1 MMNGAMDVIKKL
13 FIEGYASVNMS
24 MGIILGCIICTLI
37 LAVYVFVVYK
47 WIHKN
52 EFYNKNFN
60 LSLIALAVITAAVIL
75 TIQSNIVV
83 SLGMV
88 GALSIVRFRT
98 AIKDP
103 LDLVFLFWS
112 IGIGIIC
119 GAGFAAI
126 AVITS
131 IALTIVIFIF
141 SNIHGVKESQLLV
154 VNADSYDIETQI
166 MEIVN
171 AHCDYVKLR
180 AKTMSKND
188 INLAIEVK
196 VKDQKE
202 MMDGLVTL
210 KAITSLSLLE
220 HDGDVTV

>member
-1 MMNGAMDVIKKL
+1 MNGAMNIIKKL
-13 FIEGYASVNMS
+13 FIEGYASANMS
-24 MGIILGCIICTLI
+24 MGIIFGCIICTLV

-47 WIHKN
+47 WIHKI

-119 GAGFAAI
+119 GAGFATI

-154 VNADSYDIETQI
+154 VNADSYDVETQI
-166 MEIVN
+166 MEIVKE
-171 AHCDYVKLR
+171 HCNYVKLR

-196 VKDQKE
+196 VKEQKE
-202 MMDGLVTL
+202 MMDELVTL

-220 HDGDVTV
+220 HDGEVTV

>member
-1 MMNGAMDVIKKL
+1 MNGSMDIMKQL
-13 FIEGYASVNMS
+13 FLEGYASVNMN
-24 MGIILGCIICTLI
+24 MGIILGCVICTLV
-37 LAVYVFVVYK
+37 LAIYVFVVYK

-141 SNIHGVKESQLLV
+141 SNMHGAKESQLLV
-154 VNADSYDIETQI
+154 VNADSHDIESQI
-166 MEIVN
+166 MEIVEE
-171 AHCDYVKLR
+171 HCDYVHLR

-202 MMDGLVTL
+202 MMDELVTL

-220 HDGDVTV
+220 HDGEVTV

>member
-1 MMNGAMDVIKKL
+1 MSAYDILKKL
-13 FIEGYASVNMS
+13 FFEGYASVNMNV
-24 MGIILGCIICTLI
+24 GIIVGCILCTLI
-37 LAVYVFVVYK
+37 LAMYVFVVYK

-52 EFYNKNFN
+52 EFYNRNFN

-119 GAGFAAI
+119 GAGFTAI

-131 IALTIVIFIF
+131 IALTVVIFIF
-141 SNIHGVKESQLLV
+141 SNMHGVKESQLLV
-154 VNADSYDIETQI
+154 VNASDISVETQV
-166 MEIVN
+166 MDIVGE
-171 AHCDYVKLR
+171 HCDYFKLR

-188 INLAIEVK
+188 INMAIEVK
-196 VKDQKE
+196 VSGQKE
-202 MMDGLVTL
+202 MMDELVKL
-210 KAITSLSLLE
+210 DSITSLSLLE
-220 HDGDVTV
+220 HDGEVTV

>member
-1 MMNGAMDVIKKL
+1 MNESMDIMKQL
-13 FIEGYASVNMS
+13 FLEGYASVNMN
-24 MGIILGCIICTLI
+24 MGIILGCVICTLV
-37 LAVYVFVVYK
+37 LAIYVFVVYK

-141 SNIHGVKESQLLV
+141 SNMHGAKESQLLV
-154 VNADSYDIETQI
+154 VNADSHDIESQI
-166 MEIVN
+166 MEIVEE
-171 AHCDYVKLR
+171 HSDYVHLR
-180 AKTMSKND
+180 AKTMSKSD

-202 MMDGLVTL
+202 MMDELVTL

-220 HDGDVTV
+220 HDGEVTV

>member
-1 MMNGAMDVIKKL
+1 MSAYDVLKNL
-13 FIEGYASVNMS
+13 FMEGYASVNMS
-24 MGIILGCIICTLI
+24 IGIILGCILCTLV
-37 LAVYVFVVYK
+37 LAVYVFMVYK

-126 AVITS
+126 AVVTS
-131 IALTIVIFIF
+131 IALTVVIFIF
-141 SNIHGVKESQLLV
+141 ANMRGVKESQLLV
-154 VNADSYDIETQI
+154 VNANSLDIETKV
-166 MEIVN
+166 MEIVEEY
-171 AHCDYVKLR
+171 CDYVHLR
-180 AKTMSKND
+180 AKTMSKQD

-196 VKDQKE
+196 VSEQKE
-202 MMDGLVTL
+202 MMDELVKL
-210 KAITSLSLLE
+210 EVITSLSLLE
-220 HDGDVTV
+220 HDGEVTV